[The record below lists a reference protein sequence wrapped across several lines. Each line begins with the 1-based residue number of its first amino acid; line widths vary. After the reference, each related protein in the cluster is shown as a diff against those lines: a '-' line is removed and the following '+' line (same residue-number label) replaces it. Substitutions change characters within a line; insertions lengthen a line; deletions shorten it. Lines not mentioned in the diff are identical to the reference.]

1 MLTVSTLGRFHM
13 MLDGKVLKEK
23 DIDDRDELRLLLFL
37 ILNRKKRLMDV
48 QLSIALWNQDAFSS
62 SRTIEEIFNSLQTK
76 LKNKFGDVIFVI
88 HKNNIYKWNDEI
100 KVNFDGE
107 QFGKLVTEALS
118 ECDLQSA
125 IEMYERALTFYKGDF
140 MSEYIDTSWIS
151 IRNSFYH
158 NLFVSAV
165 RGLAEYY
172 CITEQYEEIEELCHS
187 ALLIENSDDLLYG
200 YLIKAYVRK
209 GSISLA
215 MECYEQAKI
224 VMEQKMKIKT
234 SGILD
239 KVYKEFIVTNKDET
253 SKEISMEYIEALEN
267 QDIGVF
273 ECSYPIFR
281 EMYKIEVTE
290 SIRYKRESQ
299 VLLVKVE
306 EFDENLYPNAIT
318 DLEQAIRESLRE
330 GDVIS
335 TFKKNQYIILL
346 SRCNY
351 EQSMLVANRIL
362 SRLYNDDPWYSESI
376 IKISF
381 ESQSVNET
389 NLLD

>member
-1 MLTVSTLGRFHM
+1 MLTVSTLGTFHM
-13 MLDGKVLKEK
+13 MWNGITLKEK
-23 DIDDRDELRLLLFL
+23 DIDDKDEIRLLLFL
-37 ILNRKKRLMDV
+37 ILYRKKPLMEV
-48 QLSIALWNQDAFSS
+48 QLSIALWDHEAFSS
-62 SRTIEEIFNSLQTK
+62 ERTIEEIFNSLQNK
-76 LKNKFGDVIFVI
+76 IQSKFGDVLFVI
-88 HKNNIYKWNDEI
+88 REDNTYRWNEEI

-107 QFGKLVTEALS
+107 QFAMLVTQALS
-118 ECDLQSA
+118 ECDLKSN
-125 IEMYERALTFYKGDF
+125 IEIYERALTFYKGDF

-151 IRNSFYH
+151 TRNTYYH
-158 NLFVSAV
+158 NLFVYAV
-165 RGLAEYY
+165 RGLAELY
-172 CITEQYEEIEELCHS
+172 CMTEQYEEIEELCHG

-239 KVYKEFIVTNKDET
+239 KVYKEFIITNKDEA
-253 SKEISMEYIEALEN
+253 SEEITMEYIEALEN
-267 QDIGVF
+267 QDTGVF

-299 VLLVKVE
+299 ILLIKVDD
-306 EFDENLYPNAIT
+306 FDENSYPSALSDIQ
-318 DLEQAIRESLRE
+318 QAIRESLRE
-330 GDVIS
+330 GDVVS
-335 TFKKNQYIILL
+335 TYKKNQYIILL

-362 SRLYNDDPWYSESI
+362 SRLYDEDLWYSEDV
-376 IKISF
+376 IKISVV
-381 ESQSVNET
+381 SQSVSDT